1 MRSRRDTVHKESN
14 RAPTGPPAA
23 PLQDTG
29 DSRLRDDGFLEAN
42 GSHAASHISEMSTRA
57 QSRATT
63 RQLSGPRRY
72 LSGLPH
78 SDAPDPA
85 PSPSR
90 PCPGQ
95 YVTSGA
101 RARPRRKT
109 RAWEG
114 GRVRGA
120 GRGKGECLPAAAA
133 TTAAAATAAA
143 SRAEELAEPLPSE
156 PARSSRPDS
165 GCQRR
170 EHSPL

>member
-14 RAPTGPPAA
+14 RARTGPPAA
-23 PLQDTG
+23 PLQDMG

-72 LSGLPH
+72 QSGLPH
-78 SDAPDPA
+78 SAAPEPA
-85 PSPSR
+85 PSHSR
-90 PCPGQ
+90 PRPGQ

-101 RARPRRKT
+101 RALPRRKT

-114 GRVRGA
+114 GASEGGGA
-120 GRGKGECLPAAAA
+120 GERGVSAGRCRHHRCGCYSCCLP
-133 TTAAAATAAA
+133 
-143 SRAEELAEPLPSE
+143 
-156 PARSSRPDS
+156 
-165 GCQRR
+165 G
-170 EHSPL
+170 